1 MRFDILDKNIK
12 YKDYAK
18 KTLRFFVYSMLAM
31 VCLFTACSSDDD
43 NTTHAPLTFEQTY
56 YEKPLMMS
64 EPMRRLAF
72 TGGSGDFPLSVS
84 DPNVLDAEIGNGTIV
99 LTAKEKGR
107 TNIVVRD
114 NVDDRS
120 VTIQVKVVDTY
131 LCFQVGNPLPDGKP
145 DYSPG
150 DYLFLVNDSERS
162 VYCFDE
168 SFNLKSVDH
177 GYSFSYSKGEH
188 RFYFSLPLAGNMF
201 TYDITTNQWS
211 FLVQVLPRYLG
222 FSWDGLDMQSRATNQ
237 KIVSDAGPILLMAVD
252 VATGDKYNFIVR
264 TSIEMPY
271 GILD

>member
-1 MRFDILDKNIK
+1 MQ
-12 YKDYAK
+12 
-18 KTLRFFVYSMLAM
+18 KTLGILVYSMLAM

-64 EPMRRLAF
+64 EPIRRIAF
-72 TGGSGDFPLSVS
+72 TGGSGDFSLSVS
-84 DPNVLDAEIGNGTIV
+84 NPDVLEAKINDDEVI
-99 LTAKEKGR
+99 LTPKEKGR

-145 DYSPG
+145 DYSSG

-162 VYCFDE
+162 VYWFDE

-177 GYSFSYSKGEH
+177 GYSFSYSKETH
-188 RFYFSLPLAGNMF
+188 RFYFSLPLDGNIF
-201 TYDITTNQWS
+201 TYDITSTESS

-222 FSWDGLDMQSRATNQ
+222 FSWDGLDVQSRATNRE
-237 KIVSDAGPILLMAVD
+237 IASEAGPILLMAVD

-264 TSIEMPY
+264 SIEMPY

>member
-1 MRFDILDKNIK
+1 MS
-12 YKDYAK
+12 

-56 YEKPLMMS
+56 YEKPLIMT
-64 EPMRRLAF
+64 EPIRRIAF
-72 TGGSGDFPLSVS
+72 TGGSGDFSLSVS
-84 DPNVLDAEIGNGTIV
+84 DPNVLDAEISYGTVV

-131 LCFQVGNPLPDGKP
+131 LCFQVYNPLPDGKKE
-145 DYSPG
+145 DGSREYLF
-150 DYLFLVNDSERS
+150 LFLVNDSERS

-168 SFNLKSVDH
+168 SFNLKNVDQ
-177 GYSFSYSKGEH
+177 GYSFSYSKEAH

-201 TYDITTNQWS
+201 TYDITSTDS
-211 FLVQVLPRYLG
+211 TFLVQVLPRYLG
-222 FSWDGLDMQSRATNQ
+222 FSWDGLDVQSRATNQ
-237 KIVSDAGPILLMAVD
+237 EIASEGVLILLKAVD
-252 VATGDKYNFIVR
+252 LATGDECKFIVR
-264 TSIEMPY
+264 ASIEMPY

>member
-1 MRFDILDKNIK
+1 
-12 YKDYAK
+12 
-18 KTLRFFVYSMLAM
+18 MLAM

-56 YEKPLMMS
+56 YEKPLMINES
-64 EPMRRLAF
+64 IRRIAF
-72 TGGSGDFPLSVS
+72 TGGSGDFSLSVS
-84 DPNVLDAEIGNGTIV
+84 NPDVLEAKISDDEVI
-99 LTAKEKGR
+99 LTPKEKGR

-120 VTIQVKVVDTY
+120 VTIQVKIVAPYICLQVD
-131 LCFQVGNPLPDGKP
+131 NPLPDGKLE
-145 DYSPG
+145 DGSRENLF
-150 DYLFLVNDSERS
+150 LFLVNDSDRS

-168 SFNLKSVDH
+168 SFNLKSVDY
-177 GYSFSYSKGEH
+177 GYSFSYSKEEH

-211 FLVQVLPRYLG
+211 FLLQVLPRDLG
-222 FSWDGLDMQSRATNQ
+222 VSWDGLDMQSRATE
-237 KIVSDAGPILLMAVD
+237 IVSDAGPILLMAVD

-264 TSIEMPY
+264 QIEMPY

>member
-1 MRFDILDKNIK
+1 
-12 YKDYAK
+12 
-18 KTLRFFVYSMLAM
+18 MLAM

-56 YEKPLMMS
+56 YEKPLIMT
-64 EPMRRLAF
+64 EPIRRIAF
-72 TGGSGDFPLSVS
+72 TGGSGDFSLSVS
-84 DPNVLDAEIGNGTIV
+84 DPNVLEAEISYGTIV

-131 LCFQVGNPLPDGKP
+131 LCFQVENPLPDGKL
-145 DYSPG
+145 DDG
-150 DYLFLVNDSERS
+150 TRENLFLFLVNDSERS
-162 VYCFDE
+162 VYWFDE

-177 GYSFSYSKGEH
+177 GYSFSYSKEEH
-188 RFYFSLPLAGNMF
+188 RFYFSLPLDGNMF
-201 TYDITTNQWS
+201 TYDITSTESS

-222 FSWDGLDMQSRATNQ
+222 FSWDGLDVQSRAANRE
-237 KIVSDAGPILLMAVD
+237 IVSEAVPIMLLANDM
-252 VATGDKYNFIVR
+252 ATGERYYFIVR
-264 TSIEMPY
+264 ASIEMPY

>member
-1 MRFDILDKNIK
+1 MKVTGFILF
-12 YKDYAK
+12 AF
-18 KTLRFFVYSMLAM
+18 LLSVL
-31 VCLFTACSSDDD
+31 VGCSDDD

-56 YEKPLMMS
+56 YEKPLMIEES
-64 EPMRRLAF
+64 IRRIAF
-72 TGGSGDFPLSVS
+72 TGGSGDFSLSVS
-84 DPNVLDAEIGNGTIV
+84 NPDVLEAKISDDEVI
-99 LTAKEKGR
+99 LTPKEKGR

-120 VTIQVKVVDTY
+120 VTIQVKVVAPY
-131 LCFQVGNPLPDGKP
+131 ICLQVDNPLSDGKL
-145 DYSPG
+145 DDG
-150 DYLFLVNDSERS
+150 TRENLFLFLVNDSERS